1 MDMDTEFRLPYFH
14 FSTPACIRLNGS
26 SDKPDTTEQIK
37 EDVKCDVGSSEA
49 RQTRPNPTSANSKLC
64 DFSKLLKFLLSPL

>member
-1 MDMDTEFRLPYFH
+1 MDMETEFRLPHFH

-49 RQTRPNPTSANSKLC
+49 RQTRVQIL
-64 DFSKLLKFLLSPL
+64 PLPILNCATLASY